1 MKNVGEAV
9 SELSIIILPI
19 LKTLLFFF
27 PNSEETCSKKQK
39 LIKTLF
45 SDETP

>member
-9 SELSIIILPI
+9 SELSIIKLPI

-27 PNSEETCSKKQK
+27 LTVRKRVAKSKN
-39 LIKTLF
+39 
-45 SDETP
+45 